1 MLDHAKRDGNQQCN
15 TLQTNLWANQCVTQ
29 FLSHRSNN
37 TVPRDQPAHRGQRG
51 AVSVNPQRD
60 RAVDGA
66 GRCPHQI
73 ELHAVHV
80 GLKRRITPQ
89 G

>member
-1 MLDHAKRDGNQQCN
+1 MDKSNSMFDSSNKHVGKSVR
-15 TLQTNLWANQCVTQ
+15 Q

-80 GLKRRITPQ
+80 GLKRKITPQ